1 VSVSESQSIAGRTIG
16 NYRLTGT
23 LGVGGMGTV
32 YRAEHVL
39 IGRAVAIKLLL
50 PELTTHR
57 EIVTRFFNEARATS
71 AIKHPGIVE
80 IFDFGYT
87 DEGHAYIVM
96 ELLEGETLGQRITR
110 LGHLPIGA
118 AASLMRDV
126 CSALAA
132 AHDLQIVHR
141 DLKPDNIFLIPSPD
155 GERTKILD
163 FGIAKLTEMGLATG
177 VTKTGAVMGT
187 PTYMSP
193 EQCRGTGQVDGRAD
207 LYSIGCILYELVSG
221 RPPFIN
227 PGAGELIGSHLF
239 MTPEPL
245 SRHAAV
251 APELDRLVMS
261 LLEKAPE
268 HRIQSAREL
277 ADQLAGFA
285 HLQGAHVS
293 MRNITAPPM
302 HFTPINHTPVA
313 LKPTTLSGSASQ
325 TSPHPTVTSAP
336 GGRRL
341 GIVIGAALV
350 TIALGVVGFFAL
362 RGDGATPHPSS
373 APQVAPIVSVPA
385 ASPDAASPD
394 AAVVAAPADAPEVD
408 APAPDPKPTVKPARP
423 KVDPKKPPKP
433 TKDLLE
439 TDL

>member
-1 VSVSESQSIAGRTIG
+1 
-16 NYRLTGT
+16 
-23 LGVGGMGTV
+23 
-32 YRAEHVL
+32 
-39 IGRAVAIKLLL
+39 
-50 PELTTHR
+50 
-57 EIVTRFFNEARATS
+57 
-71 AIKHPGIVE
+71 
-80 IFDFGYT
+80 
-87 DEGHAYIVM
+87 
-96 ELLEGETLGQRITR
+96 
-110 LGHLPIGA
+110 
-118 AASLMRDV
+118 MRDV

-141 DLKPDNIFLIPSPD
+141 DLKPDNIFLIPGPD

-207 LYSIGCILYELVSG
+207 LYSIGCILYELISG

-239 MTPEPL
+239 MAPEPL
-245 SRHAAV
+245 SRHAV
-251 APELDRLVMS
+251 VDGDLDRLVMS

-277 ADQLAGFA
+277 ADHLAGFA
-285 HLQGAHVS
+285 QAPGAHVS
-293 MRNITAPPM
+293 MRNITAPPLHM
-302 HFTPINHTPVA
+302 TPVNHTPVS

-325 TSPHPTVTSAP
+325 SSPHPTVVSAP
-336 GGRRL
+336 GGRRF

-350 TIALGVVGFFAL
+350 TIALGAVGFFAL
-362 RGDGATPHPSS
+362 RGDGSTPRPSS
-373 APQVAPIVSVPA
+373 APEAAPIVIVPSPA

-394 AAVVAAPADAPEVD
+394 AAAVVAAPADAQEIA
-408 APAPDPKPTVKPARP
+408 APTPDPKPVKPTRP
-423 KVDPKKPPKP
+423 KVDPKKPPTP
-433 TKDLLE
+433 AKDLLE
-439 TDL
+439 TEL